1 MVSAQQG
8 RYHLLH
14 GRMSSKGGKAL
25 HAKSTKSA
33 VLDKPTQP
41 AEHMHQEEDV
51 MIISKSS
58 KMTKET
64 QHFLDDPS
72 SSPSMLPV
80 LASLEPTASHPVP
93 TKKPSSNIMSPTH
106 HNIFAPTANDT
117 EPVKTQ
123 TKKPS
128 TSPGSIHHLFGP
140 VDNDG
145 NAAANESPAP
155 SGKSYDDQTT
165 SPSSLSTTQPVLSNK
180 ANIPS
185 SVPSMMESSAS
196 PFVQQLFGSGNVDYS
211 TTTPTPT
218 VVDNNDAG
226 ADNMD
231 SPTPTTTVKPSSSF
245 ITPPTNKEASF
256 TITVSLSANA
266 SSSLVPSSTPSESS
280 SLDSTSAPPTESKQ
294 SNLLAEANANDKFQ
308 GLASI
313 LVILA
318 CAMVVLGTLF
328 TVSRTMKKD
337 EQGQPVEAASNS
349 VDDIAYIGEVVEEG
363 GGDDS
368 ERHLQLVTGENMSA
382 DSLPFDECDV
392 E

>member
-1 MVSAQQG
+1 
-8 RYHLLH
+8 
-14 GRMSSKGGKAL
+14 MSSKAGKAL

-33 VLDKPTQP
+33 ALDKPTQP
-41 AEHMHQEEDV
+41 AEHMQQEEEV
-51 MIISKSS
+51 LIISKSS

-80 LASLEPTASHPVP
+80 LVSLEPTASHPVP
-93 TKKPSSNIMSPTH
+93 KPSSHIMSPTH

-128 TSPGSIHHLFGP
+128 TSPGSIHNLFGP
-140 VDNDG
+140 VDSGGND
-145 NAAANESPAP
+145 AANESPAP
-155 SGKSYDDQTT
+155 SGKSYDDETT
-165 SPSSLSTTQPVLSNK
+165 SPSTLSTTQPVLSNK

-185 SVPSMMESSAS
+185 SVPSMMEPSAS

-218 VVDNNDAG
+218 VVDHGNAG
-226 ADNMD
+226 ADMD
-231 SPTPTTTVKPSSSF
+231 SPTPTTVKPSSSF

-256 TITVSLSANA
+256 TTTVSLFANA
-266 SSSLVPSSTPSESS
+266 SSSLAPSSTPSESS
-280 SLDSTSAPPTESKQ
+280 SLDSSAPSFSSAPTESKQ

-318 CAMVVLGTLF
+318 CVMVVLGTLF

-337 EQGQPVEAASNS
+337 EQGQPVMAASNS
-349 VDDIAYIGEVVEEG
+349 HVDDIAYIGEVVEEG
-363 GGDDS
+363 GGNDS